1 MTFDRA
7 ARIRGIGTIA
17 AMKAPR
23 SETVFRIGSLIACL
37 IVTLPE
43 VTRPLT
49 ADITETLRRAG
60 VQDLSRVHM
69 PAVRVLF
76 ATIPAL
82 TAAIFGWALW
92 LNTSTTAIERR
103 RRAIVLLV
111 VQTVIAALSFTDY
124 FFIVA
129 AQIPFVLAP
138 VSALIWL
145 AIQLLGVVGL
155 VTGAAMSGAD
165 VSIPEMAGAPRGM
178 ALGVSLI
185 YVSGW
190 QIFAFAVGYVASSER
205 RARLELHQ
213 RSRELLATQQMLT
226 DSSRIAERT
235 QISRELHDTIGHSL
249 TVLNVNLEFA
259 SHLTEGQAAEAVTKA
274 QTVTRMLLADVR
286 EIVHSLGDDRAID
299 LRGALRTLV
308 ADSHSPA
315 IHLSI
320 PDDLHIDDPSKA
332 HVVFR
337 CIQEAITNA
346 VRHARARNL
355 WIQLTQSPDALNV
368 RVADDGEG
376 RSAVQHGHG
385 LKGMRARLEEAGGS
399 LNVQT
404 TPGHGF
410 AIDASIP
417 MLREQ
422 P

>member
-1 MTFDRA
+1 
-7 ARIRGIGTIA
+7 
-17 AMKAPR
+17 MKAPR
-23 SETVFRIGSLIACL
+23 SDTVFRIGSLIACV

-49 ADITETLRRAG
+49 ADITATLRRAG
-60 VQDLSRVHM
+60 VQDLSRVHL

-92 LNTSTTAIERR
+92 QNTSTAAMERR
-103 RRAIVLLV
+103 RRAILLLV
-111 VQTVIAALSFTDY
+111 VQTAIAALSFTDY

-138 VSALIWL
+138 ASALIWL
-145 AIQLLGVVGL
+145 GIQLLGVIGL
-155 VTGAAMSGAD
+155 VAGAAMSGAD
-165 VSIPEMAGAPRGM
+165 VSIPEMAGAPSGM

-259 SHLTEGQAAEAVTKA
+259 SHLTDGRAAEAITKA

-286 EIVHSLGDDRAID
+286 EVVHSLGDQRAID
-299 LRGALRTLV
+299 LPGALRTLV
-308 ADSHSPA
+308 ADAHSPA
-315 IHLSI
+315 IHLSL
-320 PDDLHIDDPSKA
+320 PDDLQIDDPSKA

-346 VRHARARNL
+346 VRHARARTL
-355 WIQLTQSPDALNV
+355 WIELTQSSDTLNV

-376 RSAVQHGHG
+376 RPAVQHGHG
-385 LKGMRARLEEAGGS
+385 LKGMRARLEEAGGR
-399 LNVQT
+399 LNVHT
-404 TPGHGF
+404 MPGRGF
-410 AIDASIP
+410 TIDASIP
-417 MLREQ
+417 MVREQ